1 MRGLRC
7 GVPSLDLYPAL
18 PGGDVYGV
26 LGAARACVIPN
37 VTLGAALSR
46 YNLYLPLSSLAML
59 SISILSTSTL
69 SSFTLYL
76 YLYPFYLWFSSPS
89 SGAVQD
95 IWPVL
100 LLTTLPHDPGR
111 MGSGRVGSS
120 VLLN

>member
-1 MRGLRC
+1 M
-7 GVPSLDLYPAL
+7 
-18 PGGDVYGV
+18 YGV
-26 LGAARACVIPN
+26 LGAALACVIPN

-69 SSFTLYL
+69 SSYTLYL
-76 YLYPFYLWFSSPS
+76 FWFSSPS
-89 SGAVQD
+89 PGAVQD

-111 MGSGRVGSS
+111 MGSGRVSSS

>member
-1 MRGLRC
+1 MVC
-7 GVPSLDLYPAL
+7 SVL
-18 PGGDVYGV
+18 PRHG
-26 LGAARACVIPN
+26 VIPN

-69 SSFTLYL
+69 SSYTLYL
-76 YLYPFYLWFSSPS
+76 YLYPLYFWFSSPS

-111 MGSGRVGSS
+111 MGSGRVSSS